1 MVYTSCNTLDKY
13 LYEFTNDDNY
23 KNNTNIFFH
32 ELFIFMSV
40 MFGSVVISC
49 FIVSQYIYHS
59 YNRHGKLR
67 YSPYSGSS
75 SSSSDND
82 DVETDEQVETK
93 TPFEDLYP
101 VNHNVEHINTEPSK
115 YTYITEYT
123 PNGLVFMQY
132 NKDEEGFYYW
142 SNHSIQFKY
151 LETVARKYV
160 NFLHCKDYYIE
171 RNPGK
176 HGLEREEKETGTGQK
191 TEGHTD
197 NQRQQHDIPCDT
209 QYELDGLSE
218 SPETVHNNDGESRT
232 ELAHEPEPSPFAN
245 LKGYNNNTTYSSG
258 GKDNNPGLTVDI
270 RTKHTSCKFIKK
282 GRIDDLN
289 LLHINEEEP
298 NNKHKS
304 IDFTSFKTLF
314 MMNGENKT

>member
-1 MVYTSCNTLDKY
+1 MVYTYCNTFDKY
-13 LYEFTNDDNY
+13 LFEYPNDSMY
-23 KNNTNIFFH
+23 NNIS

-59 YNRHGKLR
+59 YNKHGKLR
-67 YSPYSGSS
+67 YSSYSGSS

-176 HGLEREEKETGTGQK
+176 NELERDEKKNDEGEETEKKVNTTSDVQDELSETTGTDEESK
-191 TEGHTD
+191 TE
-197 NQRQQHDIPCDT
+197 Q
-209 QYELDGLSE
+209 
-218 SPETVHNNDGESRT
+218 
-232 ELAHEPEPSPFAN
+232 EPSPFAS
-245 LKGYNNNTTYSSG
+245 LKKYNNYSMVTDKNTTTNYV
-258 GKDNNPGLTVDI
+258 K
-270 RTKHTSCKFIKK
+270 TKHNACKFIKK

-289 LLHINEEEP
+289 LLHINGGEQI
-298 NNKHKS
+298 NKHKN
-304 IDFTSFKTLF
+304 IDFASFKTLF
-314 MMNGENKT
+314 MMNGEN

>member
-59 YNRHGKLR
+59 YNKHGKLR

-82 DVETDEQVETK
+82 DVETEEQVETK

-171 RNPGK
+171 RNPVKNELEKNETGTE
-176 HGLEREEKETGTGQK
+176 EREETEKGVNTQYNDVQDEESK
-191 TEGHTD
+191 TE
-197 NQRQQHDIPCDT
+197 Q
-209 QYELDGLSE
+209 
-218 SPETVHNNDGESRT
+218 
-232 ELAHEPEPSPFAN
+232 EPSPFAS
-245 LKGYNNNTTYSSG
+245 LKKYNNYSMVSDKNTTTNYV
-258 GKDNNPGLTVDI
+258 K
-270 RTKHTSCKFIKK
+270 TKHNACKFIKK
-282 GRIDDLN
+282 GRVDDLN
-289 LLHINEEEP
+289 LLHINGGEQI
-298 NNKHKS
+298 NKHKN
-304 IDFTSFKTLF
+304 IDFASFKTLF
-314 MMNGENKT
+314 MMNGVNNT